1 MSDSTPFLLRR
12 PDVDD
17 ALAGELAAMHWGAA
31 GAVHELGSQQ
41 DRNFALT
48 GGGGAPSLLL
58 KIHHPSTTAQE
69 IDLQVVVARHL
80 VAAGVPTPVTLPAQD
95 GATTVAVT
103 DREGAGATARAL
115 ELVDGRSLADAPEF
129 DGAIAEELGRFA
141 GRTVA
146 ALAPFAHPAAERGIQ
161 WEMRR
166 AFEVVETLVDELP
179 VDRRDASLGAAREA
193 AARVDAVAASLPLQV
208 IHGDLT
214 ADNVLRGAG
223 GGLSL
228 VDLGDVGR
236 SWRVAE
242 IAILAADVL
251 GRTQSIAQVGRAVRG
266 FVSEV
271 DLTDD
276 ELDVLWPM
284 VVLRGAVLAVSGASQ
299 LRIDA
304 DNDYARERFA
314 HELSVHDLSAGVAH
328 DVVTSQLRLAAGR
341 PHRRGTAYVPLVD
354 GLADAAIVDLG
365 IDSPALDEGRWRDA
379 EAEDRAARDAAAAR
393 AGDAPG
399 SGTRAVAV
407 ARFGEARL
415 TRVPW
420 DVAAPTAARARF
432 VELWAPAGATVR
444 APFAGR
450 VVSFPDAVELDD
462 RGVVLRVEGLA
473 SIPPVSEVRAGDEL
487 GAVSADGA
495 RLRVSRR
502 VAGAEADDAF
512 VGPTGEFET
521 DGALDPSPILGVEP
535 VRDPVIVL
543 RETRAARDRA
553 MGGASERYY
562 VSPPQIE
569 RGWDTRLI
577 DARGRA
583 YLDMV
588 NNVTAIGHCHPAFVR
603 RVSRQLG
610 LLNTNSRF
618 LFDAYA
624 RYTERLLAHFPR
636 DRFDTVLPVNSGSEA
651 VDLALRLAQ
660 LSTGRRDVIALRE
673 GYHGWTMG
681 ADAVTTS
688 AFDNPAALQSRPE
701 WVHLADAPNP
711 YRGAHRGGD
720 SGAAY
725 AEQVAELASRLTRE
739 GRAPAAFISEP
750 VLGNAGGVVPPP
762 GYLPAAYDAI
772 RAHGGLAI
780 ADEVQVGLGRLGS
793 TFWGWEMLGAVPDIV
808 TVAKAA
814 GNAYPVG
821 AVVTR
826 REIVEALRE
835 EGMFFSSAGG
845 APAGAVAGVAVLDVI
860 ADEDLQGNALRVGAY
875 LRNALETLAERHPLI
890 GTIHGSGLYLGI
902 ELVRDGLDP
911 AVAETAE
918 ICERLLEEGVIM
930 QPTSERSN
938 VLKVKP
944 PMTLTRDDADTFV
957 AALDRVLRRVRR

>member
-1 MSDSTPFLLRR
+1 MSDPTAFLLRR
-12 PDVDD
+12 PDIDD
-17 ALAGELAAMHWGAA
+17 ALAAELAEAHWGAS
-31 GAVHELGSQQ
+31 GAVSELGSQQ
-41 DRNFALT
+41 DRNFAIS
-48 GGGGAPSLLL
+48 GGTTAPLLL
-58 KIHHPSTTAQE
+58 KIHHPSTTPDE
-69 IDLQVVVARHL
+69 IDLQIVVAEHL
-80 VAAGVPTPVTLPAQD
+80 VAAGVPTPVTLLARD
-95 GATTVAVT
+95 GASTVGIT
-103 DREGAGATARAL
+103 DREGAGATARAI
-115 ELVDGRSLADAPEF
+115 ELVDGRSLADASKV

-146 ALAPFAHPAAERGIQ
+146 ALASFAHPAAERGIQ

-166 AFEVVETLVDELP
+166 AIEVVETLIDELP
-179 VDRRDASLGAAREA
+179 ADRRDACLRAARAA
-193 AARVDAVAASLPLQV
+193 AARVDAVAASLPVQV

-214 ADNVLRGAG
+214 ADNVLRDSA

-251 GRTQSIAQVGRAVRG
+251 GRTHSIAQVGRAVRG
-266 FVSEV
+266 FAGEV
-271 DLTDD
+271 ELTDD

-304 DNDYARERFA
+304 GNDYARERFD
-314 HELSVHDLSAGVAH
+314 HELAVHDLSAGYAH
-328 DVVTSQLRLAAGR
+328 DVVTSELRLAVGR
-341 PHRRGTAYVPLVD
+341 PHRRGGAYAPLVD
-354 GLADAAIVDLG
+354 GLADAVIVDLG
-365 IDSPALDEGRWRDA
+365 VESPLLDEGRWRDA
-379 EAEDRAARDAAAAR
+379 DAEDRAVREAL
-393 AGDAPG
+393 AGQAG
-399 SGTRAVAV
+399 VAV

-420 DVAAPTAARARF
+420 DVATPAAARARV
-432 VELWAPAGATVR
+432 VEVWAPAGAAVR
-444 APFAGR
+444 APFDAR
-450 VVSFPDAVELDD
+450 VVGFPDAIELAD
-462 RGVVLRVEGLA
+462 RGVVLRVEGVA
-473 SIPPVSEVRAGDEL
+473 SIPPVDEVRAGDVVGVVA
-487 GAVSADGA
+487 GAG

-502 VAGAEADDAF
+502 LDGADADGAF
-512 VGPTGEFET
+512 ASPVEEFET
-521 DGALDPSPILGVEP
+521 DGALDPSPILGVEA
-535 VRDPVIVL
+535 VRDPATVL
-543 RETRAARDRA
+543 RETRSARDRA

-569 RGWDTRLI
+569 RGWDTRLV

-588 NNVTAIGHCHPAFVR
+588 NNVTAIGHCHPTFVR

-624 RYTERLLAHFPR
+624 RYTERLLSHFPR

-651 VDLALRLAQ
+651 VDLALRLAR
-660 LSTGRRDVIALRE
+660 LATGRRDVIALRE

-688 AFDNPAALQSRPE
+688 AFDNPAALESRPD
-701 WVHLADAPNP
+701 WVHLADAPNA
-711 YRGAHRGGD
+711 YRGPHRGAD

-725 AEQVAELASRLTRE
+725 AGQVAEIAARLVAE
-739 GRAPAAFISEP
+739 GRPPAAFISEP
-750 VLGNAGGVVPPP
+750 VLGNAGGVVPPD

-780 ADEVQVGLGRLGS
+780 ADEVQVGLGRLGEA
-793 TFWGWEMLGAVPDIV
+793 FWGWEMLGAVPDIV
-808 TVAKAA
+808 CVAKAA

-821 AVVTR
+821 AVITR
-826 REIVEALRE
+826 REIVEALRD

-860 ADEDLQGNALRVGAY
+860 ADEDLQGNALRVGSH
-875 LRNALETLAERHPLI
+875 LRSALEALAARHPLI
-890 GTIHGSGLYLGI
+890 GTVHGSGLYLGV
-902 ELVRDGLDP
+902 ELVRDVLEP

-918 ICERLLEEGVIM
+918 VCERLLEEGVIM

-944 PMTLTRDDADTFV
+944 PMTLTRDDADAFV
-957 AALDRVLRRVRR
+957 AALDRVLEAVRR